1 MTASIDFSII
11 ICSHQPHRA
20 AVARAHFEKLF
31 AARSHEIILIA
42 DATSL
47 CEGYNR
53 GFQQSSGALIVFSHD
68 DIEFVDTELPSR
80 LQLHL
85 NNFDLIGVAGTTLL
99 TNGAWVSAGDPHAFA
114 LFAYPDPQPGRV
126 LVKACGRGGA
136 TIGNI
141 QALDGCFMA
150 ATRGA
155 VEAIGFDAETF
166 DGFHLYD
173 LDFSFRAY
181 LQGLKLAVCRDLAPI
196 HASTGKPDE
205 HWARYRARFEQK
217 FAMNLA
223 SPQNNPARVVQVRM
237 TKAAFADFIVD
248 GGTTRLLAAL

>member
-1 MTASIDFSII
+1 MGAPVDFSII

-20 AVARAHFEKLF
+20 TAAHAHFEKLF
-31 AARSHEIILIA
+31 AGRAFEIIMIT
-42 DATSL
+42 DAKSL

-68 DIEFVDTELPSR
+68 DIEFVDAELPSR
-80 LQLHL
+80 LELHL
-85 NNFDLIGVAGTTLL
+85 EKFDVIGVAGTTLL

-114 LFAYPDPQPGRV
+114 LFAYPDEQEGRV
-126 LVKACGRGGA
+126 LVKACGRGDIA
-136 TIGNI
+136 IGNI

-150 ATRGA
+150 ATRAA
-155 VEAIGFDAETF
+155 VAAIGFDAETF

-181 LQGLKLAVCRDLAPI
+181 LRGLKVAVCRDLLPI

-205 HWARYRARFEQK
+205 HWERYRLRFEAK
-217 FAMNLA
+217 FATNLA
-223 SPQNNPARVVQVRM
+223 PLQNKPARVVQVRLS
-237 TKAAFADFIVD
+237 KSAFVEFIAD
-248 GGTTRLLAAL
+248 GGPARMIAAL